1 MLQDLYNQQE
11 NISEQL
17 SSVRAFSDNG
27 EPNGSFDA
35 EFLTSHPDVRQDF
48 FLLLYMGHMQRIL
61 LNSLFELV
69 MFAGSKVKDGT
80 MKSSRLIFSKEESIR
95 SWFSLKTEQKE
106 SEIGTTEQ
114 KNGITV
120 RLRWRPWYFT
130 FSSRPRASATSQH
143 LGESKRCSTLH
154 SANNSIRIKRFWL
167 SRRLC
172 LVLCRD
178 PSFPPPN
185 PAIFLPRTICLGDD
199 CYYHLDDSDK
209 WTNHVRFRGQD
220 YRNNRFHD
228 IKLDCL
234 VYCWWN
240 DSWDYCF
247 SIFCEYFWGKA
258 RL

>member
-1 MLQDLYNQQE
+1 MELTTPKSFKEKRKVKTGNSVAGDEESSGEHLNPLRTDFVTEYERVLQDLYNQQE

-120 RLRWRPWYFT
+120 RLR
-130 FSSRPRASATSQH
+130 
-143 LGESKRCSTLH
+143 
-154 SANNSIRIKRFWL
+154 
-167 SRRLC
+167 
-172 LVLCRD
+172 
-178 PSFPPPN
+178 
-185 PAIFLPRTICLGDD
+185 
-199 CYYHLDDSDK
+199 
-209 WTNHVRFRGQD
+209 
-220 YRNNRFHD
+220 
-228 IKLDCL
+228 
-234 VYCWWN
+234 
-240 DSWDYCF
+240 
-247 SIFCEYFWGKA
+247 
-258 RL
+258 